1 VLFYFPKCEKA
12 KVRQQGKVMCESI
25 NVENK
30 KQNHQKPPLSVIRIA
45 GEILAGA
52 AAGLAVALPALFA
65 ISNADSFQGCFGGI
79 FVLWICFL
87 FFPILYVL
95 ACAVGV
101 YLLGNRGKQTGSF
114 LLTLGSGFIGGLV
127 MIVVSFILPVGWRGE
142 ATVSAILLLS
152 FVLLIPIIFATY
164 GFNLRR
170 RYK

>member
-1 VLFYFPKCEKA
+1 
-12 KVRQQGKVMCESI
+12 MSESI

-30 KQNHQKPPLSVIRIA
+30 KQNRQKPPLSLPRIA

-65 ISNADSFQGCFGGI
+65 ISTADSFQGGFGRS

-87 FFPILYVL
+87 FFPPLYVL
-95 ACAVGV
+95 ASALGV
-101 YLLGNRGKQTGSF
+101 YLLGSRGNQTGSF
-114 LLTLGSGFIGGLV
+114 LLTLGSGFVGGLV

-152 FVLLIPIIFATY
+152 SVLLIPPIFATY

-170 RYK
+170 RYKQPPSS

>member
-1 VLFYFPKCEKA
+1 
-12 KVRQQGKVMCESI
+12 MSESI

-52 AAGLAVALPALFA
+52 AAGLAVALPVLFA
-65 ISNADSFQGCFGGI
+65 ISTADSFQAGFGRS

-95 ACAVGV
+95 ACALGV
-101 YLLGNRGKQTGSF
+101 YLLGSRGNQTGSF
-114 LLTLGSGFIGGLV
+114 LLTLGSGFVGGLV
-127 MIVVSFILPVGWRGE
+127 MFVLSFMLPVGWRGE

-152 FVLLIPIIFATY
+152 FVLLIPLIFATF